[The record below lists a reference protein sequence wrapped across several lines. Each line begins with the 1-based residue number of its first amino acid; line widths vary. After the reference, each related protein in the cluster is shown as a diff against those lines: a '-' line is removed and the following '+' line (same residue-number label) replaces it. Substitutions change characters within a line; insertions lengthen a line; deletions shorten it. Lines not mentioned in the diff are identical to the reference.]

1 MYLSINLYM
10 LHGFS
15 VMEDVCQFFNM
26 NFPDMK
32 KSPCLDSGGLFGD
45 CNRAKPVK
53 AKAGEAEGRQ
63 SV

>member
-15 VMEDVCQFFNM
+15 VMEDVI
-26 NFPDMK
+26 PDMK
-32 KSPCLDSGGLFGD
+32 KIPCLDSGGLFGD
-45 CNRAKPVK
+45 YNRAK

>member
-15 VMEDVCQFFNM
+15 VMENVCQFFNM
-26 NFPDMK
+26 KFPGMK

-45 CNRAKPVK
+45 CIVRPVK